1 MGKGG
6 VWEEGET
13 TVEIP
18 RESERGRDTQA
29 GQVADGWQHVLQK
42 EQGTGGP
49 VCELGHGDNTS

>member
-1 MGKGG
+1 MGKAG

-29 GQVADGWQHVLQK
+29 GKVADRWQHVLQK
-42 EQGTGGP
+42 EQGTENRWSR
-49 VCELGHGDNTS
+49 V